1 MTMKFNI
8 EHIASYYKYLQ
19 ESSNYPKDSLYELF
33 LIGKLYRD
41 KDVVKEISEI
51 LEKYAGKAQLK
62 AFKTRNKLPEKL
74 DDTGKLISTL
84 VHFAAIDPGF
94 PIGKLYNM
102 LGYTRFFLSEE
113 SVAKKISKDPSIILR
128 LQGITGL
135 NITNVFASGIPEEF
149 GTLSGVNTL
158 YIKGP
163 YTVLPDSF
171 SNFKNLEVISLKTP
185 CLQKV
190 PEYFSQLKQLKELTI
205 DQAKGGE
212 TVTLEMPTDLQ
223 QLSNLETLKLK
234 GLTTKNIDQLK
245 LPTSIR
251 ILELENL
258 ENLKTLPDLSS
269 LKILEEIKVFDCPS
283 LTKIPDNIHQLK
295 TLKKVRFKRL
305 PKVKEIDDTLVFMPD
320 IGVIQLDDS
329 IDIIN
334 TNTTLQV
341 SKLTLYREDFLAYM
355 IKNPESFPNLKE
367 LEIYSIKELPQL
379 ASGLE
384 SLPALETIAC
394 FGMNDCDFLFA
405 NLGACRKLSTLK
417 LWNSEIEKLSETL
430 KNIDLLDSLEIQ
442 RCPNLV
448 IESDVL
454 PQKINNL
461 DLLNI
466 KEFIPG
472 ERLIQTE
479 KASFQSLS
487 ISNMKNFFS
496 KIVAKSL
503 RLYFSKA
510 TADPEIDYSAYFPK
524 PEYLKKLQV
533 IWSTAAIKDVLK
545 HCPQLEKLFIEN
557 QNESEA
563 ALNVHPATQ
572 LKGLKLDYYK
582 AQNVK
587 ELLQQ
592 MPNLQALSIENNQII
607 KDFPAVQLPHLEKLS
622 LSRTELSSLAALEA
636 PKLNDLEITLCYA
649 FDKKAYAG
657 LNQFTALQRLH
668 LMGVGDDIKTIPESL
683 TSLDLIDFNP
693 HHKIE
698 KLPDYVKE
706 FSNLETL
713 YFDGIHFID
722 FPKWVADLQHLQYL
736 GINNC
741 TFENAIPEYFKKLK
755 LKEVKY
761 FISKF
766 SGNNIPSKTYQN
778 LITPNYT
785 KLKKKF
791 SHEKLSFLFSADDY

>member
-84 VHFAAIDPGF
+84 VHFAAIDPDF

-135 NITNVFASGIPEEF
+135 YITNVFASGIPEEL
-149 GTLSGVNTL
+149 GTLSGINTL
-158 YIKGP
+158 DIKGP

-171 SNFKNLEVISLKTP
+171 SNFKDLEVISLKTP
-185 CLQKV
+185 YLQQF

-205 DQAKGGE
+205 DQTKEGE

-223 QLSNLETLKLK
+223 QLSNLETLKLE
-234 GLTTKNIDQLK
+234 GLTTTSIDQLK
-245 LPTSIR
+245 LPTSIK
-251 ILELENL
+251 ILELEDL

-269 LKILEEIKVFDCPS
+269 LKELEEIEVFDCPN
-283 LTKIPDNIHQLK
+283 LTKIPDNLHHLK
-295 TLKKVRFKRL
+295 TLKKVQFRYL
-305 PKVKEIDDTLVFMPD
+305 PKIKEVDDTCVFMPN
-320 IGVIQLDDS
+320 IGVIQLDGS
-329 IDIIN
+329 IQIIN
-334 TNTTLQV
+334 TGAALQV
-341 SKLTLYREDFLAYM
+341 SKLMLYRASYLAY
-355 IKNPESFPNLKE
+355 ILQHPESFPHLKE
-367 LEIYSIKELPQL
+367 IELYRIEEFSNYP
-379 ASGLE
+379 SGFE

-394 FGMNDCDFLFA
+394 FGVNEYGSLLT
-405 NLGACRKLSTLK
+405 NIGACPNLSTLK
-417 LWNSEIEKLSETL
+417 IWNSDIEKLPENL
-430 KNIDLLDSLEIQ
+430 KNMDLLDSLEIQ

-448 IESDVL
+448 IESDKL

-461 DLLNI
+461 YILSI
-466 KEFIPG
+466 KELVPG
-472 ERLIQTE
+472 EKLIQTE
-479 KASFQSLS
+479 KALFQTLS
-487 ISNMKNFFS
+487 ISNMVGFFS
-496 KIVAKSL
+496 KIVAASL
-503 RLYFSKA
+503 DISLYNETSA
-510 TADPEIDYSAYFPK
+510 PTTDYSSYFPK

-545 HCPQLEKLFIEN
+545 YCPQLEKLFIEN
-557 QNESEA
+557 QKESEA
-563 ALNVHPATQ
+563 ALNVHPAAQ
-572 LKGLKLDYYK
+572 LKGLELGYYK

-592 MPNLQALSIENNQII
+592 MPNLQALSIENNQVIE
-607 KDFPAVQLPHLEKLS
+607 DFPAVQLPHLEKLS
-622 LSRTELSSLAALEA
+622 LSRTEVSSLTALEA
-636 PKLNDLEITLCYA
+636 PKLKDLEITLCYS
-649 FDKKAYAG
+649 FDKKAYAQ

-668 LMGVGDDIKTIPESL
+668 LMGVGNDITTIPESL
-683 TSLDLIDFNP
+683 ISLDLIDFNP
-693 HHKIE
+693 KHKIE
-698 KLPDYVKE
+698 KLPEYVKE

-713 YFDGIHFID
+713 YLERIHFVD
-722 FPKWVADLQHLQYL
+722 FPKWIADLKHLQYL
-736 GINNC
+736 GINGC
-741 TFENAIPEYFKKLK
+741 TFEHAIPEYFQKLK

-766 SGNNIPSKTYQN
+766 SGSNISSKTYQN

-785 KLKKKF
+785 KLKDEF
-791 SHEKLSFLFSADDY
+791 SHEKFSFLFSADYY